1 MAIHI
6 EAMLGAGLLVILPIG
21 ITLLVLKFFFGLLD
35 PLLEPFLEFLPG
47 PYFIGSGLAALVVT
61 VYLIGAIASHVVG
74 RRLIEWGHLIIE
86 RIPLV
91 KIIYGTTRSGVEL
104 LSGSKDRPYRGA
116 VLVEFPRSGMKSI
129 GLVTSSLDRAD
140 GEEMVFVYIPTTPV
154 PSSGF
159 LVLVGVKDVTP
170 LDMSV
175 DDAMKIIISGGILA
189 ADLFT
194 PPESADWTKSP
205 SAPDAQESPTMP
217 AAVLDAE
224 NSEQLEQE
232 PVSAEEVR

>member
-1 MAIHI
+1 
-6 EAMLGAGLLVILPIG
+6 MLGAGLLVILPIG
-21 ITLLVLKFFFGLLD
+21 ITLLVLNFFFGLLD
-35 PLLEPFLEFLPG
+35 PILGPLLERFLPG
-47 PYFIGSGLAALVVT
+47 PYIRGSGLAALVVA
-61 VYLIGAIASHVVG
+61 VYFIGLIASHVVG
-74 RRLIEWGHLIIE
+74 RRLIGWGHLIIE

-91 KIIYGTTRSGVEL
+91 KTIYSTTRSGVEM
-104 LSGSKDRPYRGA
+104 LSGAKDSPYRGV
-116 VLVEFPRSGMKSI
+116 VLVEFPRPGMKSL
-129 GLVTSSLDRAD
+129 GLVTSSLQPAD

-189 ADLFT
+189 SELFV
-194 PPESADWTKSP
+194 PPKSADWTRSS
-205 SAPDAQESPTMP
+205 SAPDAPESPTLP
-217 AAVLDAE
+217 VAVLEAE
-224 NSEQLEQE
+224 NSGQLDQE

>member
-1 MAIHI
+1 
-6 EAMLGAGLLVILPIG
+6 MLGAGLLVILPIG

-47 PYFIGSGLAALVVT
+47 RYIIGSGLAALVVGL
-61 VYLIGAIASHVVG
+61 YLIGLITSHVVG

-91 KIIYGTTRSGVEL
+91 KIIYSTTRSGVEM
-104 LSGSKDRPYRGA
+104 LSGSKDSPYRGV
-116 VLVEFPRSGMKSI
+116 VLVEFPRPGMRSI
-129 GLVTSSLDRAD
+129 GLVTSSLEPAG

-159 LVLVGVKDVTP
+159 LVVVGVKDVTP

-175 DDAMKIIISGGILA
+175 DDAMKVIISGGILA

-205 SAPDAQESPTMP
+205 SAHQAQESPTLA
-217 AAVLDAE
+217 AAVIEAE
-224 NSEQLEQE
+224 NSGQLDQE
-232 PVSAEEVR
+232 PVSVEEVR